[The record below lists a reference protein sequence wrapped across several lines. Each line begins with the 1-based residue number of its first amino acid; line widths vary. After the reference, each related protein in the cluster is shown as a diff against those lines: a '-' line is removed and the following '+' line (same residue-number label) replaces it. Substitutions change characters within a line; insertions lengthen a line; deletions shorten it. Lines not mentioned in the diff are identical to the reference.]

1 MSIFSSF
8 RIINLQGTAIP
19 KSYERRYCYTD
30 LNKVRYDLALLYA
43 KSKFDHALANNEI
56 TSSSPISHPEYLDEV
71 PFLLKAFETAYYDLE
86 NYDIL
91 SDDQ

>member
-1 MSIFSSF
+1 ML
-8 RIINLQGTAIP
+8 LQIMKLHQVHLLAIQ
-19 KSYERRYCYTD
+19 
-30 LNKVRYDLALLYA
+30 
-43 KSKFDHALANNEI
+43 
-56 TSSSPISHPEYLDEV
+56 EYLDEV

>member
-1 MSIFSSF
+1 M
-8 RIINLQGTAIP
+8 
-19 KSYERRYCYTD
+19 D

-56 TSSSPISHPEYLDEV
+56 TSSSPISHPEYLDEG

>member
-1 MSIFSSF
+1 M
-8 RIINLQGTAIP
+8 
-19 KSYERRYCYTD
+19 D

-71 PFLLKAFETAYYDLE
+71 PFL
-86 NYDIL
+86 
-91 SDDQ
+91 